1 MDFEEFIDSYEEYAR
16 KHRLV
21 PIKHRTYLAYMMV
34 QMSEMLSWL
43 SESGDIPT
51 DKYLESVANLSSFY
65 KIMEEPIEH
74 HADSSEPFLVK
85 GKIPKLFIDK
95 LADLTIQII
104 MYAGATG
111 IKEEFLE
118 KLNKKFLEDSA
129 STSRQSS
136 RLNNKRL
143 DW

>member
-1 MDFEEFIDSYEEYAR
+1 MELKDMIDSYEEYAR

-21 PIKHRTYLAYMMV
+21 PVKHRTYLAYMIM

-95 LADLTIQII
+95 LADLTIQIM

-111 IKEEFLE
+111 VKDEFLD

-129 STSRQSS
+129 SNSIQSS
-136 RLNNKRL
+136 RFNNKRL